1 MTTPIRVLLAVVIL
15 ALALGLAACG
25 DEDEETDG
33 LIFEPTITPV
43 VLTPAPGDAG
53 RGENLFAA
61 QGCDACHALMP
72 GVTARGPSLA
82 GVARLT
88 GARVPDLDAR
98 AYLEQSLVA
107 PDAFVVEGFEAG
119 VMPAYDTLPAQ
130 DLADLIAF
138 LLTLDE

>member
-1 MTTPIRVLLAVVIL
+1 M
-15 ALALGLAACG
+15 ALG
-25 DEDEETDG
+25 
-33 LIFEPTITPV
+33 V
-43 VLTPAPGDAG
+43 RSAPG
-53 RGENLFAA
+53 N
-61 QGCDACHALMP
+61 
-72 GVTARGPSLA
+72 GP
-82 GVARLT
+82 RPT